1 MWRGGVLSL
10 TIMTVLCLLT
20 KESFAGERPTLVP
33 RTFELPRLAEADFTI
48 DPAGVRGALSRYG
61 PRPLSF
67 RPSISLGWQATKH
80 LRIGPELRHGGGS
93 SVIVGIGFCGTLP
106 W

>member
-1 MWRGGVLSL
+1 MRRGGVLSFVTITILCVL
-10 TIMTVLCLLT
+10 TREGV
-20 KESFAGERPTLVP
+20 AGERPILAA

-67 RPSISLGWQATKH
+67 RPSISLGWQAGKY

-93 SVIVGIGFCGTLP
+93 NLIVGIGLCGTFP